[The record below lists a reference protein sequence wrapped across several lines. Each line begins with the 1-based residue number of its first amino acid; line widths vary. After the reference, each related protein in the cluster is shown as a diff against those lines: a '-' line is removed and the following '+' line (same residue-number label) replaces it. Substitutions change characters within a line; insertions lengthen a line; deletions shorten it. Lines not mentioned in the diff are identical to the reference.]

1 MAVMSKRILVHLM
14 NSRNADMFTKIKN
27 LLAPK
32 ELIKETLDSR
42 EEVLLALMARKLT
55 ILSKQHSF

>member
-27 LLAPK
+27 FLAPK

-55 ILSKQHSF
+55 ILSKRHSF

>member
-27 LLAPK
+27 FLAPK